1 MATYG
6 IAKALKKA
14 FPELKFT
21 FKGILPQIFQMK
33 TNLLN

>member
-21 FKGILPQIFQMK
+21 FKGIFPQILQMP
-33 TNLLN
+33 TNFLK